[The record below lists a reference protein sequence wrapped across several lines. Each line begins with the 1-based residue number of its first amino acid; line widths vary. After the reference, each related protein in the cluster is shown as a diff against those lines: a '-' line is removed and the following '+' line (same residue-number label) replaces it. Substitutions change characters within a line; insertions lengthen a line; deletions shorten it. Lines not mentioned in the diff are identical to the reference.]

1 MKKPPEVVIVGGGPV
16 GLVLALMLARRE
28 LASEVLDARALDAAR
43 ADRRLLALSR
53 GTLQLLRPLLDLPS
67 AMTAPI
73 RKVHVSSAGEFGR
86 VELGNDDGEPEPLGL
101 TIRYGDLLAPLTA
114 ACDRSELV
122 TISRPSRVLEIRQQP
137 ARAVVKLD
145 DGTARDAPI
154 VVNAEGLGAQS
165 PATAPTQC
173 ALLADVVVQGPAA
186 GSAFERFTRDG
197 PLALLPLPGA
207 VEAGRAM
214 GLVWCMPPAAAARRA
229 TLPDLDF
236 LADLQGAFGA
246 RDGRF
251 VRVGPRSSVS
261 LHQQARE
268 SLREHRVVYLG
279 NAAQTLHPVAGQGFN
294 LGVRDCASLT
304 DSLARAK
311 LEQRDFVTA
320 LGDYDRGRR
329 ADRAAIL
336 ALTRSAPALFSTR
349 AAPIAFGRS
358 LALTTLSMFPDLRRQ
373 FARLLMFGVRA

>member
-1 MKKPPEVVIVGGGPV
+1 
-16 GLVLALMLARRE
+16 
-28 LASEVLDARALDAAR
+28 
-43 ADRRLLALSR
+43 
-53 GTLQLLRPLLDLPS
+53 
-67 AMTAPI
+67 MTAPI

-214 GLVWCMPPAAAARRA
+214 GLVWCMPPGAAARRA

-251 VRVGPRSSVS
+251 VRVGPRSSVP

-311 LEQRDFVTA
+311 SEQRDFVTA

-358 LALTTLSMFPDLRRQ
+358 LALTTLSMFPDMRRQ

>member
-1 MKKPPEVVIVGGGPV
+1 
-16 GLVLALMLARRE
+16 
-28 LASEVLDARALDAAR
+28 
-43 ADRRLLALSR
+43 
-53 GTLQLLRPLLDLPS
+53 
-67 AMTAPI
+67 
-73 RKVHVSSAGEFGR
+73 
-86 VELGNDDGEPEPLGL
+86 
-101 TIRYGDLLAPLTA
+101 
-114 ACDRSELV
+114 
-122 TISRPSRVLEIRQQP
+122 
-137 ARAVVKLD
+137 
-145 DGTARDAPI
+145 
-154 VVNAEGLGAQS
+154 
-165 PATAPTQC
+165 
-173 ALLADVVVQGPAA
+173 
-186 GSAFERFTRDG
+186 
-197 PLALLPLPGA
+197 
-207 VEAGRAM
+207 
-214 GLVWCMPPAAAARRA
+214 
-229 TLPDLDF
+229 
-236 LADLQGAFGA
+236 
-246 RDGRF
+246 
-251 VRVGPRSSVS
+251 VRVGPRSSVP